1 MTETNREQLEIMLVD
16 DDEEWLER
24 LPRLISPQGYKIT
37 TACTSYDAIDQLAI
51 RIHEGQFLPDIYLCD
66 MLDRTAI
73 IARRKVTRSSGST
86 YMEDIYPT
94 IAFNVHNYLTHKG
107 ITPEFFVAKTASV
120 SSEDLSVASTLKIP
134 LLDACS
140 QDLGSYF
147 PDVNGL
153 SREEALRKL
162 REKKTGGD
170 RQ

>member
-1 MTETNREQLEIMLVD
+1 MIETNQKQLEVMIVD

-51 RIHEGQFLPDIYLCD
+51 RIHEGHSLPDIYLCD

-73 IARRKVTRSSGST
+73 IARREVIKSGVAE
-86 YMEDIYPT
+86 MEDIYPT

-107 ITPEFFVAKTASV
+107 INPEFFIAKTFSV
-120 SSEDLSVASTLKIP
+120 SAEDLSIASTLKIP
-134 LLDACS
+134 LLDAVYMDYY
-140 QDLGSYF
+140 QYF

-153 SREEALRKL
+153 SREEALKKL
-162 REKKTGGD
+162 RLSWRPHEG
-170 RQ
+170 